1 MKRKRWQIKLRGFNR
16 DHGISHIELKCIL
29 KNQVE
34 PYLYKTMQSVN
45 IPGKNKFPT
54 LGIIRPAEQVN
65 QTYDWGEPQRT
76 FRIPLR
82 FMFHW
87 EGTEVA
93 TSLQS
98 KFWDHSLSFSP
109 SVYVKNTSGLDSQRM
124 FYRGKKNIQDYL
136 NNKQYIIIKHLAV
149 QVHLFTLTI

>member
-1 MKRKRWQIKLRGFNR
+1 MWQHPR
-16 DHGISHIELKCIL
+16 
-29 KNQVE
+29 
-34 PYLYKTMQSVN
+34 
-45 IPGKNKFPT
+45 KNKFPI

-65 QTYDWGEPQRT
+65 QIFDQGEPQRT

-82 FMFHW
+82 VKFHW

-98 KFWDHSLSFSP
+98 KIWDHSLSFSP
-109 SVYVKNTSGLDSQRM
+109 SIYVKETSGLDSHRM
-124 FYRGKKNIQDYL
+124 LCRGKKNIQDYL

-149 QVHLFTLTI
+149 QVYLLALTTVYIFNVPQPCEYIYIMFEDQAGTCLVTISK